1 MSLVKDYMDRR
12 RQKKF
17 RLNGEAPPPGID
29 ALAPAPAAEPATEP
43 VAVTEDIEVISNYIA
58 VKDRGKT
65 IRVGRQLPAIA
76 ADLAYLSGDWPRR
89 VGGLLFAP
97 TGAYEPLWL
106 VKTEDL
112 FAWLGGR
119 WSVRWTKGDDVHT
132 KAEFSAYLRQSVQ
145 AYMAVEAF
153 PHQPPMPEHFYLHP
167 QPAGGDGRALAGL
180 VDRFRAETDL
190 DRALI
195 LAMFLTLLWGG
206 EPGERP
212 MFLIHSDKDEDE
224 DGTETG
230 TGIGIGIGT
239 DDRDPTAAASDL
251 FSAIL
256 ADAADAADAVAAT
269 GDDDA
274 AADAAGDDDT
284 SAGRGF
290 GKSTLAQMA
299 GRLVGGSI
307 HLRQGEDINR
317 LMCRL
322 LTPGALTKRVALLD
336 NVKSLRF
343 SWSDLE
349 SLVTSEVV
357 NGYQL
362 YVGDATRP
370 NTLTWMLTLNGASLS
385 KDLAQRCVIIRLARP
400 TYDAAWRKET
410 KQYIDSNR
418 WAIIGDCLAAL
429 GGPKAELES
438 FTRWASWEEE
448 VLAACPDP
456 AACQRL
462 VAIRQA
468 AVDCDQED
476 ADLIHDAIASM
487 LRDRGHDPDQDVIFL
502 TSKELTPVVN
512 EALEERRTVSQTSKY
527 LGTLAIAELRRS
539 SKHGRKARGWR
550 WAGTKSDAGQ
560 AAVPLNSVL
569 GPIEPKPEDTGLVA
583 SMKATER
590 AKRQRQ
596 GQAAPRRR

>member
-1 MSLVKDYMDRR
+1 MSLAKDYLDRR
-12 RQKKF
+12 RRERSK
-17 RLNGEAPPPGID
+17 LNGEAPRRRRAKAD
-29 ALAPAPAAEPATEP
+29 PASDPNPEP
-43 VAVTEDIEVISNYIA
+43 VAAAEDVEIITNYLV
-58 VKDRGKT
+58 VKDGDKT
-65 IRVGRQLPAIA
+65 NRVGRRLPAIA
-76 ADLAYLSGDWPRR
+76 ADLAHLSGAWPRR

-106 VKTEDL
+106 VRVEDL
-112 FAWLGGR
+112 FAWVGGR
-119 WSVRWTKGDDVHT
+119 WPVRWTNGDDVHT
-132 KAEFSAYLRQSVQ
+132 KAEFASYLRQSVQ
-145 AYMAVEAF
+145 AYKAVEAF

-167 QPAGGDGRALAGL
+167 PPAGGDGRALAGL
-180 VDRFRAETDL
+180 VDRFRPETAA
-190 DRALI
+190 DRSLI

-224 DGTETG
+224 DGAGAEAEARAETG
-230 TGIGIGIGT
+230 AETADLIPFGVIGT
-239 DDRDPTAAASDL
+239 AA
-251 FSAIL
+251 
-256 ADAADAADAVAAT
+256 ADAADAADA
-269 GDDDA
+269 DA
-274 AADAAGDDDT
+274 DIDADT

-299 GRLVGGSI
+299 GRLVGGCI

-362 YVGDATRP
+362 YVGDASRP

-410 KQYIDSNR
+410 KQYIDTNR

-438 FTRWASWEEE
+438 FTRWASWEQE

-462 VAIRQA
+462 VAARQA

-476 ADLIHDAIASM
+476 ADLIHDAIAAM
-487 LRDRGHDPDQDVIFL
+487 LRDRGHDPDRDVIFL
-502 TSKELTPVVN
+502 TSKELTPVIN

-527 LGTLAIAELRRS
+527 LGTLAVAELRRS
-539 SKHGRKARGWR
+539 AKHGRKARGWR
-550 WAGTKSDAGQ
+550 WAGTKADAGQ
-560 AAVPLNSVL
+560 AAVPLNSFL

-583 SMKATER
+583 SMKAAER
-590 AKRQRQ
+590 AKRQRQEQGQ